1 MSWQK
6 PSKEKC
12 PDCGGYMLEKKEI
25 NSYVQMKNAD
35 M

>member
-1 MSWQK
+1 MSWRK

-12 PDCGGYMLEKKEI
+12 PDCGGYMLEKEI